1 MSVECLV
8 MLRRPDMIVSEAGV
22 DIDESPLGLLMISLL
37 DLVVGNDSTVHGAS
51 G

>member
-22 DIDESPLGLLMISLL
+22 DMDESPPELLMVSLL